1 MVGFMRL
8 SILSFILLSLV
19 SVSNLFAQSASVTFQ
34 VNMKYQIQKELFD
47 ETKEMVDV
55 AGTFNNWGGTRLNL
69 NDDSGD
75 SIYVRTVTGF
85 TIGQKIEFKFRLNGA
100 WNGREEFPGGGNNRV
115 FTIQTSTD
123 TINVW
128 YNDKK
133 LPTGPPISA
142 FSIPITDIK
151 TGQQITFHNDSDG
164 IIDSHLWHFEG
175 GTPEYS
181 NELEPQVLY
190 NETGTFDVSLITSNT
205 KGEADTLSFENYIS
219 VTEREKAETR
229 WWNNRVF
236 YEIFVRSFYDSN
248 GDGIGDING
257 IIEKLD
263 YLNDGDP
270 NTTDDLGIGGIW
282 LMPIHPSPSYH
293 GYDVTDY
300 RGVHPDYGTMDDFKR
315 LVSEAHKRGIA
326 IIIDYVMNHTS
337 SDHYWFQQSANN
349 NPAYRDYYV
358 WSQTNP
364 NFNGPWGQGVWHN
377 RNSSYYYGVFWGGMP
392 DLNYENPAVKDSIFN
407 AASFWIKETGVDGF
421 RLDAVKYIFEDGQV
435 LEDLPKTHEFFADF
449 SAHIKNDNPDV
460 FTVGEAWTSTDKVL
474 DYVIPDRIDYC
485 FEFDVAG
492 SILNS
497 VNSGNN
503 SSLSQAI
510 TNAYNSYP
518 NQQFGLFLT
527 NHDMDRVQN
536 VLGSSVAKNKVA
548 SSLYLSFPGIP
559 YIYYGEEIG
568 MTGAKPDE
576 FIRTPMLWSN
586 SPNAGFTSGNPWIR
600 VNTEYN
606 GKNVALQEND
616 ENSLLNHYKKMVQ
629 LRNAHKEI
637 QTGEL
642 YLFPTEDNRV
652 FMYSRTS
659 ELGNLDSTL
668 IFVVNLSAQNIEQT
682 EFSPIGLVNHTVNY
696 SMENLMNGE
705 EVLVSAAESGKNV
718 IPELSAYET
727 KVLRV
732 KSNSLSTEPVVKSQK
747 FELQS
752 AYPNPFNPS
761 TTIRYELAK
770 SGQVKLEIYDMLGR
784 MVKLVRNENQSAGNY
799 SLALDFNG
807 FASGI
812 YLIKLTQ
819 GSQIEIQKISLV
831 K

>member
-1 MVGFMRL
+1 
-8 SILSFILLSLV
+8 
-19 SVSNLFAQSASVTFQ
+19 
-34 VNMKYQIQKELFD
+34 
-47 ETKEMVDV
+47 
-55 AGTFNNWGGTRLNL
+55 
-69 NDDSGD
+69 
-75 SIYVRTVTGF
+75 
-85 TIGQKIEFKFRLNGA
+85 
-100 WNGREEFPGGGNNRV
+100 
-115 FTIQTSTD
+115 
-123 TINVW
+123 
-128 YNDKK
+128 
-133 LPTGPPISA
+133 
-142 FSIPITDIK
+142 
-151 TGQQITFHNDSDG
+151 
-164 IIDSHLWHFEG
+164 
-175 GTPEYS
+175 
-181 NELEPQVLY
+181 
-190 NETGTFDVSLITSNT
+190 
-205 KGEADTLSFENYIS
+205 
-219 VTEREKAETR
+219 
-229 WWNNRVF
+229 
-236 YEIFVRSFYDSN
+236 
-248 GDGIGDING
+248 
-257 IIEKLD
+257 
-263 YLNDGDP
+263 
-270 NTTDDLGIGGIW
+270 
-282 LMPIHPSPSYH
+282 
-293 GYDVTDY
+293 
-300 RGVHPDYGTMDDFKR
+300 
-315 LVSEAHKRGIA
+315 
-326 IIIDYVMNHTS
+326 
-337 SDHYWFQQSANN
+337 
-349 NPAYRDYYV
+349 
-358 WSQTNP
+358 
-364 NFNGPWGQGVWHN
+364 
-377 RNSSYYYGVFWGGMP
+377 
-392 DLNYENPAVKDSIFN
+392 
-407 AASFWIKETGVDGF
+407 
-421 RLDAVKYIFEDGQV
+421 
-435 LEDLPKTHEFFADF
+435 
-449 SAHIKNDNPDV
+449 
-460 FTVGEAWTSTDKVL
+460 
-474 DYVIPDRIDYC
+474 
-485 FEFDVAG
+485 
-492 SILNS
+492 
-497 VNSGNN
+497 
-503 SSLSQAI
+503 
-510 TNAYNSYP
+510 
-518 NQQFGLFLT
+518 
-527 NHDMDRVQN
+527 

>member
-1 MVGFMRL
+1 MRL
-8 SILSFILLSLV
+8 FVLSLSLLSLV
-19 SVSNLFAQSASVTFQ
+19 SFSNLFAQSASITFQ
-34 VNMKYQIQKELFD
+34 VNMKYQIQNELFD
-47 ETKEMVDV
+47 ETKETIDV

-69 NDDSGD
+69 SDDSGD
-75 SIYVRTVTGF
+75 SIYVRTVSGF
-85 TIGQKIEFKFRLNGA
+85 TIGQKIEFKFRMNGV
-100 WNGREEFPGGGNNRV
+100 WNGREEFPGGGNNRS
-115 FTIQTSTD
+115 FTIQTEND
-123 TINVW
+123 TISVW

-133 LPTGPPISA
+133 LPSGPPIAA
-142 FSIPITDIK
+142 FSIPITEIK
-151 TGQQITFHNDSDG
+151 SGQQITFHNDSDG
-164 IIDSHLWHFEG
+164 IIDSYLWHFEG
-175 GTPEYS
+175 GNPEFS
-181 NELEPQVLY
+181 TDFEPQILY
-190 NETGTFDVSLITSNT
+190 SEIGIFGVSLITSNS
-205 KGEADTLSFENYIS
+205 KGEADTLLIEDYIT

-282 LMPIHPSPSYH
+282 LMPIQPSPSYH

-300 RGVHPDYGTMDDFKR
+300 RGVNPDYGTMDDFKR
-315 LVSEAHKRGIA
+315 LVFEAHKRGIA

-337 SDHYWFQQSANN
+337 SDHYWFQQSATN
-349 NPAYRDYYV
+349 NPEYRDYYV
-358 WSQTNP
+358 WSPTNP
-364 NFNGPWGQGVWHN
+364 NFNGPWGQGVWHSK
-377 RNSSYYYGVFWGGMP
+377 NSNYFYGVFWSGMP
-392 DLNYENPAVKDSIFN
+392 DLNYDNPAVKDSIFN

-421 RLDAVKYIFEDGQV
+421 RLDAVKYIFEEGRV

-449 SAHIKNDNPDV
+449 SAHIKTDNPDV

-492 SILNS
+492 SILTS

-503 SSLSQAI
+503 SSISQAI

-527 NHDMDRVQN
+527 NHDMNRLQN
-536 VLGSSVAKNKVA
+536 VLGSSVPKNKVA

-576 FIRTPMLWSN
+576 YIRTPMHWNN
-586 SPNAGFTSGNPWIR
+586 SSYSGFTTGTPWIR
-600 VNTEYN
+600 VNSEYN

-616 ENSLLNHYKKMVQ
+616 ENSLLNHYKKMIQ
-629 LRNAHKEI
+629 LRNTHKEI

-642 YLFPTEDNRV
+642 YLFPTEDSRV
-652 FMYSRTS
+652 FMYSRTMR
-659 ELGNLDSTL
+659 LGQLDSTKV
-668 IFVVNLSAQNIEQT
+668 FVVNLSADEIEET
-682 EFSPIGLVNHTVNY
+682 EFSPIGLTLLGINY
-696 SMENLMNGE
+696 GFENIMTGE
-705 EVLVSAAESGKNV
+705 ELNVSLSESGKHILPV
-718 IPELSAYET
+718 LKPYET
-727 KVLRV
+727 LVLRTG
-732 KSNSLSTEPVVKSQK
+732 KHNLTTEPLIKSQK
-747 FELQS
+747 FELKS
-752 AYPNPFNPS
+752 AYPNPFNPT
-761 TTIRYELAK
+761 TTIRYELAN
-770 SGQVKLEIYDMLGR
+770 SGLVTLEIYDMLGR
-784 MVKLVRNENQSAGNY
+784 VVKVVQNEKQSAGNY
-799 SLALDFNG
+799 SLSVDFTG
-807 FASGI
+807 FASGT
-812 YLIKLTQ
+812 YLVKLTQ
-819 GSQIEIQKISLV
+819 GEQINVQKISLV

>member
-1 MVGFMRL
+1 MVGFMRF
-8 SILSFILLSLV
+8 SVLSFILLSLV

-47 ETKEMVDV
+47 KTKETVDV
-55 AGTFNNWGGTRLNL
+55 AGTFNNWGGNL
-69 NDDSGD
+69 LKLSDDSGD

-85 TIGQKIEFKFRLNGA
+85 TIGQKIEFKFRMNGA
-100 WNGREEFPGGGNNRV
+100 WNGREEFPGGGNNRS
-115 FTIQTSTD
+115 FTIQKEND
-123 TINVW
+123 TLQVW

-133 LPTGPPISA
+133 LPSGPPISG
-142 FSIPITDIK
+142 FSIPITEIK
-151 TGQQITFHNDSDG
+151 TGQQITFHNVSDG
-164 IIDSHLWHFEG
+164 IIDTYLWHFEG
-175 GTPEYS
+175 GNPEFS
-181 NELEPQVLY
+181 NDFEPQVLY
-190 NETGTFDVSLITSNT
+190 KETGTFGVTLICSNT
-205 KGEADTLSFENYIS
+205 KGEADTLSLANYIT
-219 VTEREKAETR
+219 VTEREIAEMR

-293 GYDVTDY
+293 GYDVTNY
-300 RGVHPDYGTMDDFKR
+300 RGVHPQYGTMDDFKR
-315 LVSEAHKRGIA
+315 LVYEAHKRGIA

-349 NPAYRDYYV
+349 NPEYRDFYV
-358 WSQTNP
+358 WNQTNP
-364 NFNGPWGQGVWHN
+364 NFNGPWGQGVWHS
-377 RNSSYYYGVFWGGMP
+377 RNSSYYYGIFWSGMP

-421 RLDAVKYIFEDGQV
+421 RLDAVKYIFEEGKI
-435 LEDLPKTHEFFADF
+435 LEDLPKTQEFFADF
-449 SAHIKNDNPDV
+449 STHIKNDNPNV

-492 SILNS
+492 SILSS
-497 VNSGNN
+497 VNSGNK
-503 SSLSQAI
+503 SSISQAI

-518 NQQFGLFLT
+518 DQQFGLFLT
-527 NHDMDRVQN
+527 NHDMERVQN
-536 VLGSSVAKNKVA
+536 VLGNSIPKNKAA

-568 MTGAKPDE
+568 MTGANPDE
-576 FIRTPMLWSN
+576 YIRTPMHWNNTS
-586 SPNAGFTSGNPWIR
+586 NAGFTSGNPWISLNSDFPR
-600 VNTEYN
+600 
-606 GKNVALQEND
+606 KNVALQETD
-616 ENSLLNHYKKMVQ
+616 ENSLLNHYKKMIQ
-629 LRNAHKEI
+629 LRNAYKEI

-642 YLFPTEDNRV
+642 FLFPTEDKRV
-652 FMYSRTS
+652 FIYSRTS

-668 IFVVNLSAQNIEQT
+668 IFVVNLSAQNIDQT
-682 EFSPIGLVNHTVNY
+682 EFTPIGLVDHTVNY

-705 EVLVSAAESGKNV
+705 EVQVFASESGGNL
-718 IPELSAYET
+718 IPSLEAYET
-727 KVLRV
+727 QVLRV
-732 KSNSLSTEPVVKSQK
+732 MSHSLSTEPDEKSSN
-747 FELQS
+747 FEIKS
-752 AYPNPFNPS
+752 VYPNPFNPS
-761 TTIRYELAK
+761 TTISYELSN
-770 SGQVKLEIYDMLGR
+770 SGQMKLEIYNLLGR
-784 MVKLVRNENQSAGNY
+784 MVKTVRNENQSAGNY
-799 SLALDFNG
+799 SLTVDFNG

-812 YLIKLTQ
+812 YVIKLSQ
-819 GSQIEIQKISLV
+819 GSQITTQKISLV